1 MRVPTVLSTLLAG
14 LALGAGSAS
23 AAGSWAQP
31 QIKRVV
37 KAGLLP
43 ERVPAFRPAEPLTQ
57 RALANALA
65 ELDARREDGVPV
77 PYRYPVTQPGAAV
90 SIKKLDAAL
99 VGFVGL
105 GDAARQLTDK
115 LRAAGLRPPGGTAT
129 EVIARML
136 GLRYNHPA
144 GSDELE
150 LFPDEPAT
158 RAEAA
163 YSLARLLE
171 LTGWEGDWV
180 RSRIETF
187 ELPPLSAAQRDVL
200 QRAVSLVGSP
210 YVWGGESVSEGGYD
224 CSGFVWA
231 VYRLYEYRS
240 APALAGLLRGRT
252 AAAMAGE
259 VGPAKRIRTP
269 AKLEPGDLV
278 FQSGTGRK
286 KAADVNHASIYVGGG
301 WLIHSSRYGT
311 TMTPFEGWYRD
322 AMAWGRR
329 PLREAGV
336 A

>member
-1 MRVPTVLSTLLAG
+1 
-14 LALGAGSAS
+14 
-23 AAGSWAQP
+23 
-31 QIKRVV
+31 
-37 KAGLLP
+37 
-43 ERVPAFRPAEPLTQ
+43 
-57 RALANALA
+57 
-65 ELDARREDGVPV
+65 
-77 PYRYPVTQPGAAV
+77 
-90 SIKKLDAAL
+90 
-99 VGFVGL
+99 
-105 GDAARQLTDK
+105 
-115 LRAAGLRPPGGTAT
+115 
-129 EVIARML
+129 ML

-150 LFPDEPAT
+150 LFPSEAAT

-163 YSLARLLE
+163 YSFARLLE
-171 LTGWEGDWV
+171 FTGWEGDWV
-180 RSRIETF
+180 RSRIESL
-187 ELPPLSAAQRDVL
+187 ELPELTPGQRDVL

-210 YVWGGESVSEGGYD
+210 YVWGGESVAEGGYD

-231 VYRLYEYRS
+231 VYRLYAYPA

-259 VGPAKRIRTP
+259 VGPAKRIRSA

-286 KAADVNHASIYVGGG
+286 RATDVNHASIYVGGG
-301 WLIHSSRYGT
+301 WIVHSSRHGT

-329 PLREAGV
+329 PLREAGL